1 MKIRF
6 YVDPETGAPHVDN
19 HDVDE
24 DEVADVLSR
33 PGEDRV
39 GREGSRV
46 AIGRTRGGRYLRV
59 IYVPDP
65 SRRAYSWSLRTN
77 WQARRC
83 WPIVAAGNERE
94 SDEAD
99 QVSSRLG

>member
-1 MKIRF
+1 MKLRF
-6 YVDPETGAPHVDN
+6 YVDPETDEPHIYN

-24 DEVADVLSR
+24 HEVADVLAS

-46 AIGRTRGGRYLRV
+46 AIGRARSGRYLRV

-65 SRRAYSWSLRTN
+65 QPDSIFVISAYELTGKPLIAYRR
-77 WQARRC
+77 RRKRK
-83 WPIVAAGNERE
+83 GKR
-94 SDEAD
+94 
-99 QVSSRLG
+99 

>member
-6 YVDPETGAPHVDN
+6 YVDPETATPHVHK

-24 DEVADVLSR
+24 DEVADVLSS
-33 PGEDRV
+33 PGEDRA

-46 AIGRTRGGRYLRV
+46 AIGRTRGGRHLRV

-65 SRRAYSWSLRTN
+65 EPASVFVITAYELAGKALLAYRRRWKRKGK
-77 WQARRC
+77 R
-83 WPIVAAGNERE
+83 
-94 SDEAD
+94 
-99 QVSSRLG
+99 

>member
-6 YVDPETGAPHVDN
+6 FVDPETDSPHVHN

-24 DEVADVLSR
+24 DGVADVLSN

-65 SRRAYSWSLRTN
+65 EPASVFVITAYELAGKPLLAYRR
-77 WQARRC
+77 RRKRK
-83 WPIVAAGNERE
+83 GKR
-94 SDEAD
+94 
-99 QVSSRLG
+99 

>member
-6 YVDPETGAPHVDN
+6 FVDPETDSPHVYN

-24 DEVADVLSR
+24 DEVADVLSN

-46 AIGRTRGGRYLRV
+46 AIGRTRGGRHLRC

-65 SRRAYSWSLRTN
+65 EPASVFVITDELAGKALLAYRR
-77 WQARRC
+77 RRKRK
-83 WPIVAAGNERE
+83 GR
-94 SDEAD
+94 
-99 QVSSRLG
+99 R